1 MGRLLAMIIS
11 FMCAATICKN
21 PNEVLGYI
29 VGRSMCLTSSHP
41 FNRDNSSENCG
52 FENLAY
58 RTEPYRGGFEVILT
72 NLATS
77 VVADYGP
84 VFKTPNISRKIMEK
98 SDSSMKTNIFSG
110 KTWGMT
116 K

>member
-1 MGRLLAMIIS
+1 
-11 FMCAATICKN
+11 
-21 PNEVLGYI
+21 
-29 VGRSMCLTSSHP
+29 MCLTSSHP

-58 RTEPYRGGFEVILT
+58 RTEPYRGGFEVILI

-84 VFKTPNISRKIMEK
+84 AFKTPNTFLKNYGEIRQFDE
-98 SDSSMKTNIFSG
+98 N
-110 KTWGMT
+110 
-116 K
+116 